1 MILRMNSGFWLAGY
15 GSRGEVVFGAVPW
28 DV

>member
-1 MILRMNSGFWLAGY
+1 MIRPMHAGFLLVGC